1 MLLEP
6 KNHNQQIERVHRDS
20 SSILLETLFW
30 DTLYVFVILSWL
42 NKLQMRSVSI
52 WLVMPLLQVGSSTS
66 INLRLRVTASHG
78 LLLWAG
84 NVPKDNKDNFSKE
97 GEGNV
102 SKDYIMIGI
111 SNGLV
116 EVRQLNIHSYRSSP
130 DEGCLPNVAP
140 ELIFAVT
147 ILRVGQQTK
156 IDFRYNEQHSG
167 WIKLEVLYTQCLVI
181 LGICNFISN
190 GWTELDLIPI
200 HSWCWFI

>member
-1 MLLEP
+1 M
-6 KNHNQQIERVHRDS
+6 K
-20 SSILLETLFW
+20 
-30 DTLYVFVILSWL
+30 
-42 NKLQMRSVSI
+42 SVSI

-84 NVPKDNKDNFSKE
+84 NVPKDNKDNKDNFSKE
-97 GEGNV
+97 GEDNV

-156 IDFRYNEQHSG
+156 IDLRYYEQHSG
-167 WIKLEVLYTQCLVI
+167 
-181 LGICNFISN
+181 
-190 GWTELDLIPI
+190 
-200 HSWCWFI
+200 